1 MRHRNNRKNIIP
13 ALILACIGALICIT
27 YLSAEV
33 MLLVL
38 AVILIA
44 LGVWLLFCG

>member
-1 MRHRNNRKNIIP
+1 MRHRNNRKNCIP
-13 ALILACIGALICIT
+13 AVILAGIGALICLT

-38 AVILIA
+38 AVLLIA
-44 LGVWLLFCG
+44 LGLWLLFCG

>member
-1 MRHRNNRKNIIP
+1 MRRRNNHKNFIP
-13 ALILACIGALICIT
+13 AIILACVGIIICIT

-33 MLLVL
+33 LLLVL
-38 AVILIA
+38 AVALIA